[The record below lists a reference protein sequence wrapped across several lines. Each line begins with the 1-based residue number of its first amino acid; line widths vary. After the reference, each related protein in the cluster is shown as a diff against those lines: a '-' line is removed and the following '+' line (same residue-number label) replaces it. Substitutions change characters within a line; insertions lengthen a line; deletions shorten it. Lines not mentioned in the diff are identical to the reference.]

1 MAISDQHKLVTL
13 GHVHVACGWLRL
25 HSADPLEHS
34 VLHSLAPPVAVTI
47 YITPH
52 EFGIAMRGSML
63 HSVAMVMVTAAGQ
76 TSHHPH
82 T

>member
-34 VLHSLAPPVAVTI
+34 VLHSLAPPAGG
-47 YITPH
+47 YYLYHPH
-52 EFGIAMRGSML
+52 EFGIALRGACYTPS
-63 HSVAMVMVTAAGQ
+63 
-76 TSHHPH
+76 PW
-82 T
+82 